1 MNEFDPTM
9 GALNTS
15 MNLRLINQNVISSNI
30 ANADT
35 PGYKS
40 QKMEFEGA
48 LRDALGVGHSMA
60 PVETNAKHI
69 AHHPTDAASPEIFDD
84 PNGVES
90 LDGNTV
96 DRSAEMAKMAENQLL
111 YDASA
116 EMLKTAQAS
125 VDVSGQASRITLAT
139 ALSTDFAASKMG
151 HSRPFDRLIY
161 SYSLSMMDDWREA
174 LEYGFIDHI
183 QKYAASTTGVGTK

>member
-1 MNEFDPTM
+1 MSNGFDPTI

-15 MNLRLINQNVISSNI
+15 LNLRLMQQNVISSNI

-40 QKMEFEGA
+40 KAMEFEGA
-48 LRDALGVGHSMA
+48 LRDALNVGNNLQTQTSD
-60 PVETNAKHI
+60 PKHI
-69 AHHPTDAASPEIFDD
+69 SHKTTDPVDPEVYDD

-96 DRSAEMAKMAENQLL
+96 DRSAEMAKLAENQLL

-116 EMLKTAQAS
+116 EMLKRKL
-125 VDVSGQASRITLAT
+125 GML
-139 ALSTDFAASKMG
+139 
-151 HSRPFDRLIY
+151 
-161 SYSLSMMDDWREA
+161 
-174 LEYGFIDHI
+174 
-183 QKYAASTTGVGTK
+183 KYAITEGGGNR